1 MPTLWD
7 FGTMPIE
14 EKRKWETLHS
24 SLIRSRNVTYDQCRA
39 FSCESIAN
47 GLTKIAV
54 KKGEIVEIPQ
64 GVPFHLIGRVDTSK
78 GNNSPK
84 SYYQAYM
91 DRQFVSYTTICNQ
104 NVSHYKGDIFFIY
117 NIYPQDIV
125 HIFPMDSDTK
135 KKASIEEELTALPSL
150 WITLSELDTLT
161 KELGVYNQV
170 TVRTKRNGQIIKP
183 FAIATFEQTNAYIQK
198 VADLFEIGIVILHPD
213 SNAIDYRG
221 DLLYDWFKL
230 KSVSEVI
237 EKKYGFSVESMYYC
251 D

>member
-7 FGTMPIE
+7 FATMPIE

-24 SLIRSRNVTYDQCRA
+24 SLIRSKNVNYDQCRA

-64 GVPFHLIGRVDTSK
+64 GVSFHFIGRVDTSK
-78 GNNSPK
+78 GKNSPK

-91 DRQFVSYTTICNQ
+91 DREFISYSTISNK

-117 NIYPQDIV
+117 DLFPQDIV

-135 KKASIEEELTALPSL
+135 KNASVEEELTALPSL
-150 WITLSELDTLT
+150 LP
-161 KELGVYNQV
+161 Y
-170 TVRTKRNGQIIKP
+170 RN
-183 FAIATFEQTNAYIQK
+183 
-198 VADLFEIGIVILHPD
+198 
-213 SNAIDYRG
+213 
-221 DLLYDWFKL
+221 
-230 KSVSEVI
+230 
-237 EKKYGFSVESMYYC
+237 
-251 D
+251 